1 MSVSSFEFNN
11 LEQSLINAIQ
21 NLNISFLDTLDKTA
35 DYSHN
40 YKHEFIAEMQTL
52 FEKFKSRGLTSL
64 IAKPSKCN
72 YCYPTGKAYSFHNP
86 DTDEFIIRYVIFQES
101 EKVYR
106 VEECRNKPIPDG
118 EDGLPF

>member
-1 MSVSSFEFNN
+1 HKMVEAFCLLSIEPFK
-11 LEQSLINAIQ
+11 
-21 NLNISFLDTLDKTA
+21 NIDETA

-40 YKHEFIAEMQTL
+40 YKHEFIDEMQTL